1 LALTLLLYGCHR
13 SEPAPDAV
21 YSSIY
26 QLFVHGDLPKA
37 QVQASNAAQ
46 KFAADNPKW
55 SWKFRLLEANVRT
68 QQGRS
73 SEVLDLLHDELPSS
87 IAADDFVVL
96 RHVYRAVALARLN
109 HLPEASQE
117 AQQARDFS
125 MRTRSIYQAESFGAA
140 GFVALQLNR
149 LDEADTLFR
158 AGREAAHAKKD
169 DYLEVKMF
177 INQGVVALHK
187 EHYDEA
193 LDRFTTASN
202 MARALEA
209 KFLLGNLLG
218 NIGWVYHELGDHE
231 RALVNFQQAAK
242 EAEALGVVLDQVRW
256 LNNAGLETWT
266 LGDLLGAETYYRKAL
281 VLAESI
287 HSIQEAVSVQMD
299 IAYLFFDR
307 KEYTAATK
315 ASQQALEAARTNEN
329 LPAELDLLLLSGKL
343 AAQKGDRKE
352 AQRLFLEVENHPAAW
367 PFHHVEAEDAL
378 GNLFDEANQ
387 PQLAERWY
395 RKALAT
401 FETQRASVRDEE
413 SKLPFSGNAEQVYVD
428 YTSFL
433 IHRHRTDE
441 ALQLI
446 DLRRAR
452 TLEEGLESG
461 KTISPASGKVDP
473 QALARKLHGT
483 LLVYFL
489 GPMESYLWAISGNKT
504 SFVILPKE
512 AEIAAQVK
520 SYRKSI
526 LDSKD
531 VLADVSAGGNPAGR
545 TLYDALIA
553 PVQSLI
559 PSQGRVFVLSDGAL
573 NQLNFETLIAP
584 NPQPHFWIDDV
595 TVTNASSLRLLQSF
609 ANHTS
614 RSEQRNLLLIGNP
627 NPPADSYE
635 PLPHAQ
641 QEVAVVQNHFLP
653 DHQSVFTREHAV
665 PAAYVQGHPELFSY
679 IHFVAHGTASELD
692 PLESAVVLS
701 SAANDP
707 QTFKLYARDIVHQPL
722 HAELVTIT
730 ACYGSGSRAY
740 AGEGLLG
747 LSWAFLRAG
756 AHNVIGALWEVSDS
770 STPQLM
776 DHLYNGLEKGR
787 SPDDALREAKLS
799 LLHSQGTYRKP
810 LYWAAFQLYAGS

>member
-1 LALTLLLYGCHR
+1 MYAH
-13 SEPAPDAV
+13 
-21 YSSIY
+21 IY
-26 QLFVHGDLPKA
+26 QLFVHGDLPEA
-37 QVQASNAAQ
+37 QTQASKAAQ
-46 KFAADNPKW
+46 EFATSSSKW

-73 SEVLDLLHDELPSS
+73 SEVLDLLHDELPSPIS
-87 IAADDFVVL
+87 TDEFVIL
-96 RHVYRAVALARLN
+96 RHVYRAVAFARLN
-109 HLPEASQE
+109 HFPEATQE

-125 MRTRSIYQAESFGAA
+125 VQTHSIYQAEALGAA
-140 GFVALQLNR
+140 GFVALQSNR
-149 LDEADTLFR
+149 LDEAATLFR
-158 AGREAAHAKKD
+158 AGREAAYLKEDK
-169 DYLEVKMF
+169 YLETKML
-177 INQGVVALHK
+177 INQGIIPLRR

-193 LDRFTTASN
+193 LDLFTTASS
-202 MARALEA
+202 MARMLGAKLLLEN
-209 KFLLGNLLG
+209 LMGNM
-218 NIGWVYHELGDHE
+218 GWAYHELGDHE
-231 RALVNFQQAAK
+231 RALVNFQEAAK
-242 EAEALGVVLDQVRW
+242 EAEILGAVMDQTLW
-256 LNNAGLETWT
+256 LNNVGQEMWI
-266 LGDLLGAETYYRKAL
+266 LGNFQDAEVYYRKAL
-281 VLAESI
+281 ALAESI
-287 HSIQEAVSVQMD
+287 HSVHEIASVQMNL
-299 IAYLFFDR
+299 AYLLFEQKQYD
-307 KEYTAATK
+307 ASVQ
-315 ASQQALEAARTNEN
+315 ASQQALEAARSNED
-329 LPAELDLLLLSGKL
+329 LPAELDLLFLNGQL
-343 AAQKGDRKE
+343 AIQKGDRKE
-352 AQRLFLEVENHPAAW
+352 AQRLFLKVESHPAAW
-367 PFHHVEAEDAL
+367 PFHHVEAEAVL
-378 GNLFDEANQ
+378 GDLFDGENQ
-387 PQLAERWY
+387 PQLAEHWY

-401 FETQRASVRDEE
+401 FEKQRTSVRDEA
-413 SKLPFSGNAEQVYVD
+413 SKLPFSGNAEQVYAD

-433 IHRHRTDE
+433 IHHHRTDE

-461 KTISPASGKVDP
+461 KTISPASGKVNP

-483 LLVYFL
+483 LLIYFL
-489 GPMESYLWAISGNKT
+489 GPVDSYLWAITGNKT

-512 AEIAAQVK
+512 EEIAAQVK

-526 LDSKD
+526 LNSKD
-531 VLADVSAGGNPAGR
+531 LLADISTGGTPAGR
-545 TLYDALIA
+545 VLYDELIA
-553 PVQSLI
+553 PIQSLV
-559 PSQGRVFVLSDGAL
+559 PPQGHIFVLSDGAL

-584 NPQPHFWIDDV
+584 NPQPHYWIDDV
-595 TVTNASSLRLLQSF
+595 TVANASSLRLLQSF

-614 RSEQRNLLLIGNP
+614 RNEQRNLLLIGNP

-641 QEVAVVQNHFLP
+641 QEVTVVQNHFP
-653 DHQSVFTREHAV
+653 FTQQSILTREHAV
-665 PAAYVQGHPELFSY
+665 PAAYVQSHPERFSY

-707 QTFKLYARDIVHQPL
+707 QTFKLYARDIVRQPL
-722 HAELVTIT
+722 RAELVTIT

-776 DHLYNGLEKGR
+776 DHLYRGLERGLT
-787 SPDDALREAKLS
+787 PDDALREAKLA

>member
-1 LALTLLLYGCHR
+1 MALTVLLYGCHR
-13 SEPAPDAV
+13 SEPTPDAL
-21 YSSIY
+21 YSNIY
-26 QLFVHGDLPKA
+26 QLFVHGDLLKA

-46 KFAADNPKW
+46 EFAANNPKW
-55 SWKFRLLEANVRT
+55 SWQFRLLEANIRT

-73 SEVLDLLHDELPSS
+73 AEVLDILRDEPLPS
-87 IAADDFVVL
+87 IATTDLAIQ
-96 RHVYRAVALARLN
+96 RHVYRAVALTRLGQ
-109 HLPEASQE
+109 LVQATQE
-117 AQQARDFS
+117 AQQARDLS
-125 MRTRSIYQAESFGAA
+125 AQSHSLYQAEALGAS
-140 GFVALQLNR
+140 GIVDIESNR
-149 LDEADTLFR
+149 LDEAAAFYR
-158 AGREAAHAKKD
+158 AGREAAHAKQDK
-169 DYLEVKMF
+169 YLETKMLL
-177 INQGVVALHK
+177 NQGVVALKK
-187 EHYDEA
+187 EYYDEA
-193 LDRFTTASN
+193 LDLLDSASG
-202 MARALEA
+202 MAQSLGAKLLLESS
-209 KFLLGNLLG
+209 LGNR
-218 NIGWVYHELGDHE
+218 GWAYHELGDHK
-231 RALVNFQQAAK
+231 RALTNFQQAAG
-242 EAEALGVVLDQVRW
+242 EAEVLGAVLDQVRW
-256 LNNAGLETWT
+256 LNNAGLEIWT
-266 LGDLLGAETYYRKAL
+266 LGDLQGAEILYRKAL
-281 VLAESI
+281 ALAESI
-287 HSIQEAVSVQMD
+287 HSVRETISVQMD
-299 IAYLFFDR
+299 LAYLLFER
-307 KEYTAATK
+307 KQYVAAAQ
-315 ASQQALEAARTNEN
+315 ASQQALDAARSNEDT
-329 LPAELDLLLLSGKL
+329 PAELDLLFLNGEL

-352 AQRLFLEVENHPAAW
+352 AQHLFLEVEAHPAAW
-367 PFHHVEAEDAL
+367 PFHRVEAEDAL
-378 GNLFDEANQ
+378 GNLFDVGNQ

-428 YTSFL
+428 YASFL
-433 IHRHRTDE
+433 IHRHRTGE
-441 ALQLI
+441 ALQLV

-489 GPMESYLWAISGNKT
+489 GPMESYLWAISGSKT

-545 TLYDALIA
+545 ALYDALVA
-553 PVQSLI
+553 PIQSLT
-559 PSQGRVFVLSDGAL
+559 PAQGRVFVLSDGAL
-573 NQLNFETLIAP
+573 NQPNFETLIAP
-584 NPQPHFWIDDV
+584 NPQPHYWIDDV

-627 NPPADSYE
+627 NPPVDSYE

-665 PAAYVQGHPELFSY
+665 PAAYVQSHPELFSY
-679 IHFVAHGTASELD
+679 IHFVAHGTASELN

-701 SAANDP
+701 SAVNDP

-776 DHLYNGLEKGR
+776 DHLYSGLEKGR
-787 SPDDALREAKLS
+787 SPDDALREAKLA